1 MPQKINIE
9 LHSQKLGT
17 LTHCAPVKLWLCLFV
32 FCVCACV
39 CVCALLT
46 LISIAHVFR
55 MLFSL
60 S

>member
-32 FCVCACV
+32 FYVCV
-39 CVCALLT
+39 CVCVC
-46 LISIAHVFR
+46 LINAH
-55 MLFSL
+55 
-60 S
+60 